1 MELREGEECEE
12 TAKVI
17 KIKLSLSRLFM
28 IKIVIQKLKYP
39 RWVIFIATSNV
50 LEKFTYFGI
59 KGK

>member
-39 RWVIFIATSNV
+39 RWAIFIATSNV